1 MKKFKSILCGAL
13 AFVAGSVALSACGAK
28 TKTEEPIQQEQQQEI
43 TVGTKTT
50 ISLAEAERIIVKALA
65 IDNNQLQTQ
74 STRGMVLH
82 AADASEGNRD
92 ILEKLGR
99 FVCNIESINTSIN
112 PSQIIKYNNYYQAC
126 YKNNNF
132 QSCLFNSKINGVFD
146 MQGYYEHK
154 CYIKRDTGIQ
164 ELGTITDDN
173 NVNTQFSIIKTL
185 FADEAFD
192 SVYDDKATKE
202 TNKDGYSI
210 TLTGDYKS
218 AARYLFIA
226 LFSKLE
232 NANFESYWESY
243 QEQIKDYSEYFD
255 KCHFDV
261 TVNVDGNNGVVSAT
275 ADLTQIVDDGNH
287 TLQNTIIT
295 LTKTNESIVEPD
307 WVTEYKNKINNQ

>member
-1 MKKFKSILCGAL
+1 MKKFKSILCITF
-13 AFVAGSVALSACGAK
+13 AFILTAIVLCACGINNK
-28 TKTEEPIQQEQQQEI
+28 ENQEV
-43 TVGTKTT
+43 VGTKTT

-65 IDNNQLQTQ
+65 IDNKLSTQ

-82 AADASEGNRD
+82 TADASEGNRD

-112 PSQIIKYNNYYQAC
+112 SSQIIKFNNYYQAF

-218 AARYLFIA
+218 AARYIYITS
-226 LFSKLE
+226 FSKLE
-232 NANFESYWESY
+232 NADFESYWESY
-243 QEQIKDYSEYFD
+243 QEHIKDCSEYFD
-255 KCHFDV
+255 KCHFNV
-261 TVNVDGNNGVVSAT
+261 TVNVDDSNSVISAT
-275 ADLTQIVDDGNH
+275 ADLTQIVDDDVDH

-295 LTKTNESIVEPD
+295 LTKTNEPIVEPD